1 MKLPFLRIYTS
12 KTHYWMQ
19 FTVLFLLTM
28 AAQSCQLL
36 YQYLSSQGSA
46 SFNVFATVLFLS
58 GLTIPAI
65 LLGLKLG
72 KPLNLGVLNDTARLS
87 DGLKFAMV
95 GAVLLASSLLALR
108 WLLTP
113 YLPAELPE
121 YGFRGPLGGL
131 LVSFGAAVG
140 EEIWFR
146 LGLMT
151 LLLYL
156 CSKTLATAPLSNKV
170 AVSVIVLVAFGFGV
184 AHLPYLNA
192 SGAADSAA
200 IWATI
205 IGNMGVSGLYGW
217 CYWRYGLLSAIF
229 AHFTVDIVL
238 HMLPAFF

>member
-1 MKLPFLRIYTS
+1 
-12 KTHYWMQ
+12 MQ
-19 FTVLFLLTM
+19 FVVLLVLTL

-36 YQYLSSQGSA
+36 YQYISSQGTV
-46 SFNVFATVLFLS
+46 SFNVFATLLFLS

-72 KPLNLGVLNDTARLS
+72 KPLGLGLLNQRASDSVQLS
-87 DGLKFAMV
+87 DGLKFAILV
-95 GAVLLASSLLALR
+95 AVPLALILLGMR

-140 EEIWFR
+140 EEVWFR

-156 CSKTLATAPLSNKV
+156 CSKTVTAVPLSNKV
-170 AVSVIVLVAFGFGV
+170 AVSVIVLVAFGFGL
-184 AHLPYLNA
+184 AHLPQLN
-192 SGAADSAA
+192 SLGAADSAA

-205 IGNMGVSGLYGW
+205 IGNMCVSGLYGW
-217 CYWRYGLLSAIF
+217 CYWRYGLLSAIT

>member
-1 MKLPFLRIYTS
+1 
-12 KTHYWMQ
+12 MQ
-19 FTVLFLLTM
+19 FVVLLVLTL

-36 YQYLSSQGSA
+36 YQYISSQGTV
-46 SFNVFATVLFLS
+46 SFNVFATLLFLS
-58 GLTIPAI
+58 ALTIPAI

-72 KPLNLGVLNDTARLS
+72 KPLGLGMLNQTTNHSAGLS
-87 DGLKFAMV
+87 EGLKFAILV
-95 GAVLLASSLLALR
+95 AVPLALILLGMR

-140 EEIWFR
+140 EEVWFR

-156 CSKTLATAPLSNKV
+156 CSKTVAAVPLSNKV
-170 AVSVIVLVAFGFGV
+170 AVSVIVLVAFGFGL
-184 AHLPYLNA
+184 AHLPQLN
-192 SGAADSAA
+192 SFGAADTAA

-205 IGNMGVSGLYGW
+205 IGNMCVSGLYGW
-217 CYWRYGLLSAIF
+217 CYWRYGLLSAIT